1 MPDDPSLFV
10 AHGKTHQFS
19 KRSLFL
25 FKNNNIFR
33 RAVVWIITHKRFDH
47 IIVFLILV
55 NALLLGIKDYTDPES
70 LTPVNKFVDSCE
82 PVFVWAFT
90 IEFALKVL
98 GMGFFLDEGS
108 YLRDAW
114 NWLDFI
120 VVLSSLLTEIPQMK
134 SVSGMR
140 TFRLMRPLRSL
151 TTMPSMKILISTLLA
166 SVSQLGGVLV
176 LAVFFFM
183 IFAILGISLWIGSI
197 HRRCRLTEFPVDGD
211 WVADGDLTS
220 LCSSYNECPA
230 NRWCGSLPEAYRAY
244 EKGNERYFIDYSPDC
259 LKDPDCPNIVKT
271 LYRDDE
277 IEDLNYGYS
286 SFDNIIVAFLTIF
299 QCVTLEGWIDITN
312 IYEDA
317 YAPTF
322 VHIYFLLCIIVCS
335 FFVLNLTIA
344 VMLLKYE
351 ELDKSEK
358 SSEHLEDLRV
368 YGNEIGE
375 EGLPSSFTEFIIEQ
389 DNINISPK
397 GLKILKNQKQDNSWR
412 TLIKSTATFDPE
424 DGYYHNGMTRICFYV
439 VNSPIFSGF
448 ILLVIIANTVVLSL
462 DKYPAFDQKVQDFF
476 SALNLSFTIIFTF
489 EVVIKIIG
497 VGVRGFAS
505 DRFNIFDS
513 VIVLISLIEMVV
525 EALNNDDEGGGGSG
539 GAISAMRALRLFRV
553 FKLFKA
559 GDLRTLLDGIA
570 FTILAV
576 GDYCI
581 LLLLFIYVF
590 ALLGMSMFAG
600 KVKFNADGDIDYED
614 PEAEVPRANFDHV
627 LWAMI
632 TVFFVMIG
640 ENWNSTMYDHMR
652 GTSKFASL
660 YFIALVILGNII
672 MLNLF
677 LAILLGNFDRARN
690 FGEKKKIFDA
700 FDSMNKMGYNL
711 NISISYLFD
720 DNDLTRFIEEK
731 ILCEGKEDGSPKKK
745 V

>member
-1 MPDDPSLFV
+1 
-10 AHGKTHQFS
+10 
-19 KRSLFL
+19 
-25 FKNNNIFR
+25 
-33 RAVVWIITHKRFDH
+33 
-47 IIVFLILV
+47 
-55 NALLLGIKDYTDPES
+55 
-70 LTPVNKFVDSCE
+70 
-82 PVFVWAFT
+82 
-90 IEFALKVL
+90 
-98 GMGFFLDEGS
+98 
-108 YLRDAW
+108 
-114 NWLDFI
+114 
-120 VVLSSLLTEIPQMK
+120 
-134 SVSGMR
+134 
-140 TFRLMRPLRSL
+140 
-151 TTMPSMKILISTLLA
+151 
-166 SVSQLGGVLV
+166 
-176 LAVFFFM
+176 
-183 IFAILGISLWIGSI
+183 
-197 HRRCRLTEFPVDGD
+197 
-211 WVADGDLTS
+211 
-220 LCSSYNECPA
+220 
-230 NRWCGSLPEAYRAY
+230 
-244 EKGNERYFIDYSPDC
+244 
-259 LKDPDCPNIVKT
+259 
-271 LYRDDE
+271 
-277 IEDLNYGYS
+277 
-286 SFDNIIVAFLTIF
+286 
-299 QCVTLEGWIDITN
+299 
-312 IYEDA
+312 
-317 YAPTF
+317 
-322 VHIYFLLCIIVCS
+322 
-335 FFVLNLTIA
+335 
-344 VMLLKYE
+344 
-351 ELDKSEK
+351 
-358 SSEHLEDLRV
+358 
-368 YGNEIGE
+368 
-375 EGLPSSFTEFIIEQ
+375 
-389 DNINISPK
+389 
-397 GLKILKNQKQDNSWR
+397 LKNQKQDNSWR

-439 VNSPIFSGF
+439 VNSPIFSAF

-513 VIVLISLIEMVV
+513 IIVLISLVEMVV
-525 EALNNDDEGGGGSG
+525 EALGNDDEGGDGSG

-553 FKLFKA
+553 FKLFKS
-559 GDLRTLLDGIA
+559 GDLRMLLDGIA

-652 GTSKFASL
+652 GTSKFAAL

-711 NISISYLFD
+711 NISIAYLFD
-720 DNDLTRFIEEK
+720 DQDLTRFIEDK

-745 V
+745 VQDHDAIDKIDYQHTEKEVR